1 MWVSAIHSFFVPSW
15 HKGRSPTKLRQFLR
29 GQDVPLEQREDIRVV
44 VLGNGNND
52 SSSCAVVAV
61 EVNNE
66 WMIHADYQPP
76 SDESCTAHLLILQV
90 ELP

>member
-1 MWVSAIHSFFVPSW
+1 MWVSAIHSFLVPSW
-15 HKGRSPTKLRQFLR
+15 RKGRSPTKLRQFLR
-29 GQDVPLEQREDIRVV
+29 GQDVPSEQREDIRVV
-44 VLGNGNND
+44 VLGNGKND
-52 SSSCAVVAV
+52 SSDAAVAV

-76 SDESCTAHLLILQV
+76 LDENGTTHVLLLQV